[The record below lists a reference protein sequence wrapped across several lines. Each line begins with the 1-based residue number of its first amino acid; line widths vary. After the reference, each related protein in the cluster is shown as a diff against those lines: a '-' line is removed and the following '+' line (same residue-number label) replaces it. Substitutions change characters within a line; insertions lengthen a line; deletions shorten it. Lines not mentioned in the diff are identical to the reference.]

1 MRPPT
6 RMSTHS
12 RNPYEELAQLA
23 DPEPEFTDHGASPAR
38 ARGGA
43 PVLGIPSDEEP
54 DAWSPPNHRGR
65 SRFGALPLALKL
77 TVGLVVCA
85 TLLGGG
91 DRLALAY
98 AEDKAEEKIRDS
110 LRLGARPDVDIAG
123 FPFLTQVLGGRI
135 DRADVTLPDVAAD
148 KVSLAEVHASA
159 RDIRIVGDLPSS
171 LQGAVVNR
179 MEGDV
184 LLSFDDLNRELGASR
199 VKFTSAGPGGV
210 RMAGSLPV
218 AGREITVRAEARIE
232 RDGQR
237 AVSTTV
243 QGMRLDVPGLFT
255 YRPGEDPESSGLRL
269 HREAATRISREAARI
284 KALLAL
290 PAVVERLG
298 LPESQI
304 ERALRSEKELSR
316 LTGTPRFLQRLMK
329 VNLVDVV
336 VDNPWL
342 LEKFGIDPALI
353 GALLK
358 LRPPQLSDRLSL
370 SFELPKTTAGDIR
383 LEDIV
388 VERDGIRA
396 DLTGTG
402 LTFGKPSAR
411 KPSADRPST
420 REPSAGRPPAGE
432 PYAGRLSAARPGET
446 DREGAAPSAAPGRP
460 SAVETGPGL
469 DAVAERDGAG
479 IDGRHPSVNGQR
491 GAVDERSGG

>member
-6 RMSTHS
+6 RMTTHT

-23 DPEPEFTDHGASPAR
+23 DPEPGFADHGVSAARTPA
-38 ARGGA
+38 
-43 PVLGIPSDEEP
+43 PGIPSDGEP
-54 DAWSPPNHRGR
+54 DEWTPPNHRGR
-65 SRFGALPLALKL
+65 SRFGALPLTLRL
-77 TVGLVVCA
+77 TVGIVVSV
-85 TLLGGG
+85 TLLGAG

-110 LRLGARPDVDIAG
+110 LRLGARPDVDVAG

-159 RDIRIVGDLPSS
+159 RDIRIVGDLPGS
-171 LQGAVVNR
+171 LQGAVVHR

-184 LLSFDDLNRELGASR
+184 RLSFDDLNRELGASR

-210 RMAGSLPV
+210 RIAGSLPV

-290 PAVVERLG
+290 PAVVKRLG

-316 LTGTPRFLQRLMK
+316 LTGTPRFLQRLTK

-342 LEKFGIDPALI
+342 LEKAGIDPALI

-370 SFELPKTTAGDIR
+370 SFELPKTAAGDIR

-411 KPSADRPST
+411 KPSADRPA
-420 REPSAGRPPAGE
+420 AGRSDAGE
-432 PYAGRLSAARPGET
+432 PHAAPPSAARPGEG
-446 DREGAAPSAAPGRP
+446 DRDGAAPSVAAGRP
-460 SAVETGPGL
+460 SVVETGPGL